1 MSTTRA
7 PGSDRA
13 AGNKNSPQRTSRFA
27 RSPLANR
34 LTQLWQLP
42 LLIFSIALFIY
53 AGYLFIASGPSAT
66 IDQKIEVARN
76 YLKQDRPDAAWQ
88 QLARILDTEKPEQAK
103 EAEIHMLLAQALDDS
118 QKERKVGVPA
128 NYQRI
133 IEQTELGLAQGAVPD
148 AAVHR
153 RLAENYEALGDAD
166 HAIEHYRLAIAMDS
180 QHSLSLWRKMI
191 ELQISTDQEADADV
205 ALDEYL
211 RMPEISDAERAW
223 ALQQRA
229 AILIDQR
236 KFAEA
241 RRLLNDALGLD
252 TDPVNQGQFNFQ
264 LGYCAYC
271 EGQFDD
277 AERYLR
283 LARDELRITHPQDA
297 DAAYYLGRIYQ
308 DRGDAATAQSFY
320 EAVLMGHPESPIA
333 PLAKLGRGDCRIMQN
348 ETDAGL
354 EDLHDVAVEAQRHET
369 RGRDKTAAIEGLHL
383 ATDAL
388 VDREDYQSALE
399 VLADEEAIDPNPR
412 PGFYSRL
419 ARVYEKRADQLEE
432 SIADATPTD
441 KIRREQ
447 QVRDMRTK
455 AGDAYIVYSR
465 SLTVLDDKGYA
476 DALWRG
482 VDCYDRAGNLEALIS
497 TLELFV
503 AERPEDRLAPD
514 ALLRLGQA
522 CQAAG
527 LFDKAIDAYQRNQI
541 FYPKSLA
548 ASKSAVPLAQAY
560 IAKGTTYYTRA
571 EKTLL
576 SVVEN
581 NPRVDPSAEEFRQSL
596 HDLAWLYY
604 HEGRYEEAVARAQEL
619 TDRYPADE
627 GKPQM
632 IFLMADSYRKSAE
645 LLDVKLASAQTA
657 SSTTSPLTASS
668 SGVTTEGSASGASL
682 DVAEVMSAKRDRLA
696 KSRAL
701 YDQVID
707 LYRAAPPST
716 DLDKLYQKMAYFYR
730 ADDMYDLGSYDEAIK
745 LYDAAA
751 FSYQNDPSSVAA
763 YVQIVNSYIA
773 LGKPDE
779 AKAANNRAKWM
790 LQHMPAEAFQDD
802 SFTMPKKY
810 WDQWLQWTSQ
820 SGMW

>member
-7 PGSDRA
+7 PGSPRPA
-13 AGNKNSPQRTSRFA
+13 EQKKSPGSSRSA
-27 RSPLANR
+27 IRNQLS
-34 LTQLWQLP
+34 QLWQLP

-53 AGYLFIASGPSAT
+53 AGYLFIASGPNAT
-66 IDQKIEVARN
+66 IDQKIDVARN
-76 YLKQDRPDAAWQ
+76 YLKEDRPDAAWQ

-103 EAEIHMLLAQALDDS
+103 EAQIHMLLAEALDAAAK
-118 QKERKVGVPA
+118 QRKVDVPE

-133 IEQTELGLAQGAVPD
+133 IEQTELGIAEGATAD
-148 AAVHR
+148 ADAHR
-153 RLAENYEALGDAD
+153 RLADSYAALGQSDQ
-166 HAIEHYRLAIAMDS
+166 AIEHYRLAIAMDS

-191 ELQISTDQEADADV
+191 ELQLSADDAADADV
-205 ALDEYL
+205 SLDEYL
-211 RMPEISDAERAW
+211 RLPDISDAERAW

-252 TDPVNQGQFNFQ
+252 TDPINQGQFNFQ

-271 EGQFDD
+271 EGQLDD

-308 DRGDAATAQSFY
+308 DRGDAPTAQSFY
-320 EAVLMGHPESPIA
+320 EAVLMGHPESPVA
-333 PLAKLGRGDCRIMQN
+333 PLAKLGRGDCRIMQG

-354 EDLHDVAVEAQRHET
+354 EDLHDVAVEAQRHT
-369 RGRDKTAAIEGLHL
+369 AHGRDKAAAIDGLHL
-383 ATDAL
+383 ATDVL

-399 VLADEEAIDPNPR
+399 VLADEQSVEPNPR
-412 PGFYSRL
+412 PGFYERL

-432 SIADATPTD
+432 SIPDATPTD

-447 QVRDMRTK
+447 QVRDLRTK

-465 SLTVLDDKGYA
+465 SLTILDDKGYA

-482 VDCYDRAGNLEALIS
+482 VDCYDQAGNLAALIS

-527 LFDKAIDAYQRNQI
+527 LFDKAIDAFQKNQI
-541 FYPKSLA
+541 FYPNSLA
-548 ASKSAVPLAQAY
+548 ASRSAVPLAQAY
-560 IAKGTTYYTRA
+560 IAKGPDFYAKA

-627 GKPQM
+627 QKPQM

-657 SSTTSPLTASS
+657 GGTLSATG
-668 SGVTTEGSASGASL
+668 SGAAEGSASGASP
-682 DVAEVMSAKRDRLA
+682 DVAEVMSAKQDRLA
-696 KSRAL
+696 KSKAY
-701 YDQVID
+701 YDQVIQ
-707 LYRAAPPST
+707 LYRDAPPSA
-716 DLDKLYQKMAYFYR
+716 DLDKLYQKMSYFYR
-730 ADDMYDLGSYDEAIK
+730 ADCMYDLGNYEDAIK

-751 FSYQNDPSSVAA
+751 FNYQNDPSSVAA

-802 SFTMPKKY
+802 GFTMPKKY
-810 WDQWLQWTSQ
+810 WEQWLQWTNQ